1 MSKHD
6 NSVDIA
12 AAQAEQQAAFERWQ
26 RDLLEITASEEIGK
40 WFPPQGLEA
49 CVFIRCGARMTD
61 GSMPPAC
68 AKVYHMHRGMGAK
81 DAPKAMRPPVGFE
94 RDDGRGVYVY
104 YFPQIW
110 ANIQLAKAAVRS
122 RQVDPA
128 KVFADKVGP
137 GVEIDVTRGT
147 FSAGKRK

>member
-1 MSKHD
+1 MSRND
-6 NSVDIA
+6 NSIDIA

-40 WFPPQGLEA
+40 WFPPAELA
-49 CVFIRCGARMTD
+49 DCVFIRCGARLPD

-68 AKVYHMHRGMGAK
+68 ARVYHMHRGMGAK

-110 ANIQLAKAAVRS
+110 ANIQLAKHAARS
-122 RQVDPA
+122 RQLDPA
-128 KVFADKVGP
+128 KVFAEKVGP

-147 FSAGKRK
+147 FTAGKRK